1 MGRIL
6 LFLLIAVLLN
16 SWKAASQLHLRPVSN
31 TVEKNF
37 TLRLLPQNFYTQ
49 HLGFFCKKEI
59 QVQKAISLPLFIRL
73 GSKEYVD
80 RLEGKN
86 LCAPGFSSR
95 KDLTV
100 KRQ

>member
-16 SWKAASQLHLRPVSN
+16 SLKAASQLHLKPATD

-37 TLRLLPQNFYTQ
+37 ALKLLPQNFYTQ

-59 QVQKAISLPLFIRL
+59 QVQKATRLPLFIRL

-80 RLEGKN
+80 KLERKN
-86 LCAPGFSSR
+86 
-95 KDLTV
+95 
-100 KRQ
+100 